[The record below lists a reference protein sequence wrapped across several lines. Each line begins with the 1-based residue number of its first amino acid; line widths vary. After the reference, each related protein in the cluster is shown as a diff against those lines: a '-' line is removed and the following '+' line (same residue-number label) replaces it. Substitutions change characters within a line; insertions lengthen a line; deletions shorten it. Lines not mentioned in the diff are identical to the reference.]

1 MIIIILKFSTLVCQ
15 CCPMYIVTI
24 GDEILEIHGTTV
36 TNKSVDEIVQI
47 IRECPDEF
55 LATVRPLV
63 SVRKPNDPQILEGLH
78 QKTNYTRLFF
88 PDSQATDRDPPDEE
102 DINEALEC
110 VQDNESAPPLSPS
123 PPPIPPHTKESYILL
138 ESVNTLNNHAGR
150 DYNHRYPPLEP
161 VNNPASRDYKPVS
174 NGTDKLKRRPH
185 VYEEIDTKF
194 NPVVK
199 TNGMPSGA
207 KMSRS
212 TPDVL
217 TYADLDFRQQ

>member
-1 MIIIILKFSTLVCQ
+1 
-15 CCPMYIVTI
+15 MYNVAI

-36 TNKSVDEIVQI
+36 TNKSVEEIVQI

-78 QKTNYTRLFF
+78 QKTNYAKMFF
-88 PDSQATDRDPPDEE
+88 SDSQATDGDPVDEE

-110 VQDNESAPPLSPS
+110 VQDNNESAPPLSPG

-138 ESVNTLNNHAGR
+138 ESVNTLNKHTT
-150 DYNHRYPPLEP
+150 P
-161 VNNPASRDYKPVS
+161 DYKPVS
-174 NGTDKLKRRPH
+174 NGMDKLKRRPH
-185 VYEEIDTKF
+185 VYEEIDMKF

-199 TNGMPSGA
+199 TNGMPSGT
-207 KMSRS
+207 KQISRS

-217 TYADLDFRQQ
+217 TYADLDFRQ

>member
-1 MIIIILKFSTLVCQ
+1 
-15 CCPMYIVTI
+15 MYNVII

-88 PDSQATDRDPPDEE
+88 PESQATDGDPPDEE

-110 VQDNESAPPLSPS
+110 VQDESAPPLSPS

-138 ESVNTLNNHAGR
+138 ESVNTLNNHTGH
-150 DYNHRYPPLEP
+150 DHKP
-161 VNNPASRDYKPVS
+161 VN

-207 KMSRS
+207 KKMSKS

-217 TYADLDFRQQ
+217 TYADLDFRQ

>member
-1 MIIIILKFSTLVCQ
+1 
-15 CCPMYIVTI
+15 MYITI
-24 GDEILEIHGTTV
+24 GDEILEIHGITV

-63 SVRKPNDPQILEGLH
+63 SVRKPNDPRILEGLH

-88 PDSQATDRDPPDEE
+88 PDSQTTDREPPDEE
-102 DINEALEC
+102 DITEALEC

-138 ESVNTLNNHAGR
+138 ESVNSLNSHTGHDYKHPYKSIEAVDTNSHA
-150 DYNHRYPPLEP
+150 DH
-161 VNNPASRDYKPVS
+161 DYKPTS

-207 KMSRS
+207 KKISRS

-217 TYADLDFRQQ
+217 TYADLDFRQ

>member
-1 MIIIILKFSTLVCQ
+1 MLHYVVEINENIQNMIIIISKFSTFSCLYVNIDYDS
-15 CCPMYIVTI
+15 PMYNVAV

-78 QKTNYTRLFF
+78 QKTNYTKIFF
-88 PDSQATDRDPPDEE
+88 PESQATDGDPPDEE
-102 DINEALEC
+102 DITEALEC
-110 VQDNESAPPLSPS
+110 VQDNEPAPTLSPS

-138 ESVNTLNNHAGR
+138 EAVNNHTT
-150 DYNHRYPPLEP
+150 H
-161 VNNPASRDYKPVS
+161 DYKPVS
-174 NGTDKLKRRPH
+174 NGMDKLKRRPH
-185 VYEEIDTKF
+185 VYEEIDLKKF

-199 TNGMPSGA
+199 SNGMPK
-207 KMSRS
+207 KMSKS

-217 TYADLDFRQQ
+217 TYADLDFRQ